1 MPDIDFESF
10 TPRARTS
17 NDAIMV
23 RSGAAAPFGGD
34 LLAPDSLFPNGFS
47 IPSLAADPGS
57 PANGL
62 VWYNTTA
69 GEVRMRINGITR
81 IISGTPFAHQNPAAG
96 SYIATITT
104 GMGGATGTIAGVA
117 NRMDIF
123 PFIPRADLT
132 IDRLSVNVTTLV
144 AAAQGKIVVYDA
156 DASGLPNALI
166 VETATLD
173 FATTGIKEA
182 TVALTF
188 RAGVTYWIG
197 MRTSSTATLSAW
209 STAATPELT
218 TNGITVNPRKLLR
231 RTLTFG
237 TAAPATWGY
246 LVAEVSDT
254 TTAIATAIWL
264 RST

>member
-1 MPDIDFESF
+1 
-10 TPRARTS
+10 
-17 NDAIMV
+17 
-23 RSGAAAPFGGD
+23 
-34 LLAPDSLFPNGFS
+34 
-47 IPSLAADPGS
+47 
-57 PANGL
+57 
-62 VWYNTTA
+62 
-69 GEVRMRINGITR
+69 
-81 IISGTPFAHQNPAAG
+81 
-96 SYIATITT
+96 
-104 GMGGATGTIAGVA
+104 MGGATGTLLGVA
-117 NRMDIF
+117 NQIDIF

-156 DASGLPNALI
+156 DASGLPNNLI

-209 STAATPELT
+209 GPATTPELT
-218 TNGITVNPRKLLR
+218 ANGITINPRKLLR
-231 RTLTFG
+231 RTLAFA

-246 LVAEVSDT
+246 LVSEVTSS
-254 TTAIATAIWL
+254 TTAFATAIWL
-264 RST
+264 RSS

>member
-1 MPDIDFESF
+1 
-10 TPRARTS
+10 
-17 NDAIMV
+17 
-23 RSGAAAPFGGD
+23 
-34 LLAPDSLFPNGFS
+34 
-47 IPSLAADPGS
+47 
-57 PANGL
+57 
-62 VWYNTTA
+62 
-69 GEVRMRINGITR
+69 
-81 IISGTPFAHQNPAAG
+81 
-96 SYIATITT
+96 
-104 GMGGATGTIAGVA
+104 MGGATGTLLGVA
-117 NRMDIF
+117 NQIDIF

-156 DASGLPNALI
+156 DASGLPNNLI

-209 STAATPELT
+209 GPATTPELT
-218 TNGITVNPRKLLR
+218 ANGITINPRKLLR
-231 RTLTFG
+231 RTLAFA

-246 LVAEVSDT
+246 LVSEVTSS
-254 TTAIATAIWL
+254 TTAFATAIWL
-264 RST
+264 DAVRLVKRGYCRGRGLSLRVQRDLSRRRAGDGAELGLRRGACREEAGVKGRLTRRA